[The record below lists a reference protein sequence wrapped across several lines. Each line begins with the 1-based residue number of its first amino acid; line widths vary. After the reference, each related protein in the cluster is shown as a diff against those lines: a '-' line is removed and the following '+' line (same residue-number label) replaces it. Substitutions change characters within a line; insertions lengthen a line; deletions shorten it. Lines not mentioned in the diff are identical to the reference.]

1 MIQFDKE
8 FEKCLF
14 DPRVVDMFVS
24 YQSLSDIQKIDSR
37 IDNKLMKYISC
48 VYDYKSPI
56 VIHNRDS
63 KVRKRLGA
71 EFAGYN
77 EDKDDVET
85 IYGLGEDYILQAVD
99 IFLKDFVH
107 NRTWNLIVC
116 NESLFYEYSKRI
128 LEPISPSEK
137 KNDKDIIAAMIAK
150 ATLTENMASICDRLD
165 IDYKKLYGEDI
176 IQLSSFATSP
186 YSIAYERSK
195 MRK

>member
-56 VIHNRDS
+56 VIHNRDL

-195 MRK
+195 MRN